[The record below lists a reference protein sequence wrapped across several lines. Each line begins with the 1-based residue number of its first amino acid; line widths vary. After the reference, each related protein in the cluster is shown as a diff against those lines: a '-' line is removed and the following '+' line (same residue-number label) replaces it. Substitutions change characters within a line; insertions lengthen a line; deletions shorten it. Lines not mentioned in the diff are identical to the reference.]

1 MDNNEALYKLVTKQG
16 NTYLMKESESIENV
30 TNPESGGSEKF
41 VKVLDVDGHEVFYL
55 KVSEVIEIRFL
66 I

>member
-16 NTYLMKESESIENV
+16 NTYLMKESEGIENV
-30 TNPESGGSEKF
+30 TNPESSGGEKF
-41 VKVLDVDGHEVFYL
+41 VKVLDGHERFYL
-55 KVSEVIEIRFL
+55 KVSEVVEIRFL